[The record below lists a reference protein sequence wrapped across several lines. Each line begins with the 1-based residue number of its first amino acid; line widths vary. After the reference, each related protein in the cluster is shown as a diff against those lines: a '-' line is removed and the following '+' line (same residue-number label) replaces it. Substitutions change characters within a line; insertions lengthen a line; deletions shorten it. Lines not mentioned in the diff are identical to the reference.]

1 MVELTTEQFEA
12 ARTRGEARLRGPRAE
27 SVYYDESRDRI
38 IVRLSTGVEL
48 GLTPGAVEGLA
59 GASAEDLRAVE
70 VEAQGL
76 GLHFPRLDADLYV
89 PALLDGVLG
98 SRRWLASRLGTVGG
112 QARSETKAMASREN
126 GRKGGRPKVSGY
138 LPAIRTKGGLIVE
151 SRPRGYAVKKQDSMR
166 AIAVFPTR
174 KAALEW
180 IEAFQKKRKADQVRV
195 SVRTKLRAAS

>member
-1 MVELTTEQFEA
+1 M
-12 ARTRGEARLRGPRAE
+12 
-27 SVYYDESRDRI
+27 
-38 IVRLSTGVEL
+38 RLSTGVEL

-89 PALLDGVLG
+89 PALLDGLLG

-138 LPAIRTKGGLIVE
+138 PGYPNQGRLNCGVASEGLRRE
-151 SRPRGYAVKKQDSMR
+151 EAGFHEGNRCFSNPEGSPRMD
-166 AIAVFPTR
+166 
-174 KAALEW
+174 
-180 IEAFQKKRKADQVRV
+180 
-195 SVRTKLRAAS
+195 